1 MGDSCKYNC
10 TCLVATKQH
19 SVGTATQAI
28 HVSLIAQPLW
38 LAGRLNSLILNIPT
52 PPPCMYILWQ
62 RGESG
67 MGPWVVGAVSVL
79 WLAFLFLSLKS
90 RA

>member
-38 LAGRLNSLILNIPT
+38 LAGRLNSLILNISHTSP
-52 PPPCMYILWQ
+52 MHVHIVAA
-62 RGESG
+62 G
-67 MGPWVVGAVSVL
+67 
-79 WLAFLFLSLKS
+79 
-90 RA
+90 